1 VNDGRYASPK
11 SGGLYAP
18 AENFYDTASGSWY
31 SASGGGGGGPQSSYG
46 PQGSSGSYHNVNHP
60 SHMTQQASSHEHY
73 GMSPHMEAPPHM
85 STTPQPLPPMSSFRG
100 GSTNGPTTTAVGP
113 AANPAL
119 YNPSL
124 AHHAPSHNLQNDTL
138 VGKALQTVRRSLFSN
153 LLARPLSVLSRCSSS
168 SHIYR
173 CIQMIKA
180 SAVIV
185 RIHQHLS
192 IHRHH

>member
-1 VNDGRYASPK
+1 MDSVGLQYAPDEFGEGSVNDGRYASPK

-113 AANPAL
+113 AANP
-119 YNPSL
+119 SRTITQL
-124 AHHAPSHNLQNDTL
+124 AERHAGRQGTAN
-138 VGKALQTVRRSLFSN
+138 GKTISLFQSSCSTTIGSV
-153 LLARPLSVLSRCSSS
+153 SVLIIFS
-168 SHIYR
+168 Y
-173 CIQMIKA
+173 
-180 SAVIV
+180 
-185 RIHQHLS
+185 L
-192 IHRHH
+192 